1 MGLIVLFFILNM
13 FESFLK
19 KEVASLD
26 AVDVEKGKRQK
37 GKELLEGKRSRFVRN
52 SRLITQRISGS

>member
-37 GKELLEGKRSRFVRN
+37 GKELLEGKRSHFVRN
-52 SRLITQRISGS
+52 SRLITQRLSGS